1 MPNLFPARRSPG
13 SAAHG
18 FPDTLRL
25 LLPLHRLHGMNALY
39 PYLFALALTLPLSL
53 TSCRFVGLKPDFSV
67 MGDSLS
73 PAEFDSVYVESKTG
87 TSAPAAPAPAALP
100 APAAAT
106 TASPAAPASAA
117 SASRPPF
124 FSQQQPAARSSAA
137 SQRQPLG
144 SSQPP
149 AARTSSS
156 VYTVVPGD
164 TLSRIARRHQVPLG
178 SLAAANGIDLQNPL
192 IKAGQQLHIPQGG
205 AAIIAPPRS
214 ASLPAPA
221 APTAAPAA
229 APVPMAPAPAPMLIL
244 NPPASAPAPAAAAK
258 PAPAASAAAAPAPA
272 GSYRVC
278 AGDTLYRIALRHNIS
293 LQQLLEANN
302 LTEES
307 ARSVRVGTLLTIPTP
322 Q

>member
-1 MPNLFPARRSPG
+1 
-13 SAAHG
+13 
-18 FPDTLRL
+18 
-25 LLPLHRLHGMNALY
+25 MNARY

-73 PAEFDSVYVESKTG
+73 PAEFDNVYVESKTG
-87 TSAPAAPAPAALP
+87 TSSPAAPVPATLP

-106 TASPAAPASAA
+106 TASPAAPANTD
-117 SASRPPF
+117 SASRTPI

-149 AARTSSS
+149 AARASSS

-244 NPPASAPAPAAAAK
+244 NPPAGAPASPAAAPAPADTPAPAAAAK
-258 PAPAASAAAAPAPA
+258 PAPAAAAAPAPA